1 MGRKNTQNKVNIW
14 MMLTILLSIG
24 CVILGYLFYYYY
36 QESDIMLQSLN
47 KQIQEINAEHE
58 NVISTYQEKIS
69 SSEREISE
77 LETQIA
83 GCKDEIEGYKDEI
96 AERDEKIA
104 GYQEKI
110 DDYEK
115 GTLSYRRYFGIITKY
130 LDNYLGY
137 YSANFY
143 ADRSIYVLDENQD
156 KTTVFVH
163 YSYNYK
169 NGQIWWHSEE
179 GDENFIT
186 LEWSMKWNN
195 NNTDLNI
202 QVSKKGVYVVQI
214 YDEYNHGF
222 NILVIKK

>member
-110 DDYEK
+110 GDYEK
-115 GTLSYRRYFGIITKY
+115 GTLNYERYFDEITDY
-130 LDNYLGY
+130 RDNYLGY
-137 YSANFY
+137 CSSSLYS
-143 ADRSIYVLDENQD
+143 DKSIYILEEDQKEC
-156 KTTVFVH
+156 TVKVHMGYAGTIYWEKFDGFVTP
-163 YSYNYK
+163 K
-169 NGQIWWHSEE
+169 WAE
-179 GDENFIT
+179 
-186 LEWSMKWNN
+186 KWNN
-195 NNTDLNI
+195 HNTDLNI
-202 QVSKKGVYVVQI
+202 QVSKKGVY
-214 YDEYNHGF
+214 
-222 NILVIKK
+222 

>member
-1 MGRKNTQNKVNIW
+1 MVGSKRGGKNAQNKVNIW
-14 MMLTILLSIG
+14 MMLTILLGIG

-36 QESDIMLQSLN
+36 QESSSMLQSLN

-83 GCKDEIEGYKDEI
+83 GCKDEIEGYKEEI

-137 YSANFY
+137 CSSSLYS
-143 ADRSIYVLDENQD
+143 DKSIYILEEDQNEC
-156 KTTVFVH
+156 TVKVHMAYDDTICWEKFDDFV
-163 YSYNYK
+163 
-169 NGQIWWHSEE
+169 
-179 GDENFIT
+179 T
-186 LEWSMKWNN
+186 PEWSRKWNN

-202 QVSKKGVYVVQI
+202 QVGKKGVYVVQI
-214 YDEYNHGF
+214 HDKNNHGF